1 MLGQVGERFGKA
13 DLLKIFSGSAFIFGC
28 RIVGAGVAFIT
39 QVLMARWMGADEL
52 GVYVL
57 AFSWLTILAVF
68 SVAGLNGAAM
78 RFIGDPLAQD
88 DFASIRGFLRR
99 SRQIALILSVLI
111 GSVCALLVQ
120 QGYIGDAE
128 HKIVFYIA
136 LSALPIFTVVVL
148 NNGIANAFSWFS
160 ISFLPNNVIRP
171 TLFLIAVAVVW
182 YTRQEL
188 SAATAMALHWVAIVF
203 IAILVVTLGERAI
216 AREVPAAVSTYDSR
230 LWLRTSLPI
239 MMMILFNSYFPA
251 FTVIVA
257 GAMLSNADI
266 AVYNIGFRIALL
278 VAFGLHAI
286 DSYAAPDI
294 MRLHSKGE
302 TRELK
307 QLIDRITRMRFLV
320 ALGSVVVFV
329 LLGRWILGFFGEEF
343 TAGYWVLII
352 LGLTQLVQAAVGP
365 VARLL
370 SMTGHQDQGF
380 YISTVSLAIAG
391 VLILLLTP
399 PFGVVGTAVA
409 ALMAITVWSIWMS
422 YIVATRLGLRPS
434 LISFGS

>member
-1 MLGQVGERFGKA
+1 
-13 DLLKIFSGSAFIFGC
+13 
-28 RIVGAGVAFIT
+28 
-39 QVLMARWMGADEL
+39 
-52 GVYVL
+52 
-57 AFSWLTILAVF
+57 
-68 SVAGLNGAAM
+68 
-78 RFIGDPLAQD
+78 
-88 DFASIRGFLRR
+88 
-99 SRQIALILSVLI
+99 
-111 GSVCALLVQ
+111 
-120 QGYIGDAE
+120 
-128 HKIVFYIA
+128 
-136 LSALPIFTVVVL
+136 
-148 NNGIANAFSWFS
+148 
-160 ISFLPNNVIRP
+160 
-171 TLFLIAVAVVW
+171 
-182 YTRQEL
+182 
-188 SAATAMALHWVAIVF
+188 
-203 IAILVVTLGERAI
+203 
-216 AREVPAAVSTYDSR
+216 
-230 LWLRTSLPI
+230 LPI

-409 ALMAITVWSIWMS
+409 ALLAITVWSIWMS
-422 YIVATRLGLRPS
+422 YIVATRLGLRPA